1 MSKIDF
7 NELSAMQ
14 KETLWL
20 SMKIK
25 DMCTLGKRDQAE
37 KEAKLF
43 YDKAMNLPSI
53 VQMQVCT
60 QDFIPDF
67 DLKQRHISAIQRRW
81 TLAYR
86 T

>member
-25 DMCTLGKRDQAE
+25 DMCTLDKRDQAE
-37 KEAKLF
+37 KEA
-43 YDKAMNLPSI
+43 
-53 VQMQVCT
+53 
-60 QDFIPDF
+60 
-67 DLKQRHISAIQRRW
+67 
-81 TLAYR
+81 
-86 T
+86 